1 MKRRMLLALAGGLS
15 LQAGLA
21 RAQAPAAQ
29 RVRLR
34 GRVDSISAD
43 RLEMTLRDGGKASA
57 TLSPTLRV
65 TEMTPVKLSD
75 IREDSYVGV
84 AAMSQPDGVLRAMQ
98 VVVFPAASRGVGEGH
113 YPWVMG
119 EGSTM
124 TNGTVG
130 SMTAGTVGRVGKG
143 EDLVLTVRYKDGE
156 QRILVPE
163 DAFILTFTPAS
174 RDMLA
179 PGSEIILNGSR
190 AADGGITAASI
201 NVGKDGVL
209 PPN

>member
-15 LQAGLA
+15 LQPGLA

-34 GRVDSISAD
+34 GRIDSISAE
-43 RLEMTLRDGGKASA
+43 RMEVTLPDGGKASA
-57 TLSPTLRV
+57 SLPPNLRV
-65 TEMTPVKLSD
+65 TELMPVKLSD
-75 IREDSYVGV
+75 IREDNYVGV
-84 AAMSQPDGVLRAMQ
+84 AAMRQPDGSLRAMQ
-98 VVVFPAASRGVGEGH
+98 VMVFPTASRGVGEGH

-130 SMTAGTVGRVGKG
+130 SMTTGTVGRVGKG

-163 DAFILTFTPAS
+163 DAAILTFTPAS
-174 RDMLA
+174 RDKLV
-179 PGSEIILNGSR
+179 PGTEIILNGTR
-190 AADGGITAASI
+190 AADGSIAAASI

>member
-15 LQAGLA
+15 LPAGLA

-34 GRVDSISAD
+34 GRIDSISAE
-43 RLEMTLRDGGKASA
+43 RMEMTLSDGGKASA
-57 TLSPTLRV
+57 TLPANLRV
-65 TEMTPVKLSD
+65 TELMPVKLSD
-75 IREDSYVGV
+75 IREDSYIGV
-84 AAMSQPDGVLRAMQ
+84 AAMRQPDGLLRAMQ
-98 VVVFPAASRGVGEGH
+98 VMVFPAASRGVGEGH

-130 SMTAGTVGRVGKG
+130 SMTTGTVNRVGKG

-163 DAFILTFTPAS
+163 DAAILTFTPAS
-174 RDMLA
+174 RDRLV
-179 PGSEIILNGSR
+179 PGTEIILNGTR
-190 AADGGITAASI
+190 AADGSIAAASV

>member
-29 RVRLR
+29 RARLR

-130 SMTAGTVGRVGKG
+130 SMTAGTVGRVGRG

>member
-34 GRVDSISAD
+34 GRIDSISAD
-43 RLEMTLRDGGKASA
+43 RMEMTLRDGGKASA
-57 TLSPTLRV
+57 TLPANLRV
-65 TEMTPVKLSD
+65 TEMLPVKLSD
-75 IREDSYVGV
+75 IREDSYIGV

-130 SMTAGTVGRVGKG
+130 SMTNGTVGRVGSG
-143 EDLVLTVRYKDGE
+143 EDVVLTVRYKDGE

-163 DAFILTFTPAS
+163 DASILTFTPAS

-179 PGSEIILNGSR
+179 PGSEIILNGTR
-190 AADGGITAASI
+190 AADGSIAAASI
-201 NVGKDGVL
+201 NVGKEGVL

>member
-34 GRVDSISAD
+34 GRIDSISAE
-43 RLEMTLRDGGKASA
+43 RMEVTLPDGGKASA
-57 TLSPTLRV
+57 SLPANLRV
-65 TEMTPVKLSD
+65 TELMPVKLSD

-84 AAMSQPDGVLRAMQ
+84 AAMRQPDGALRAVQ
-98 VVVFPAASRGVGEGH
+98 VMVFPASSRGVGEGH

-130 SMTAGTVGRVGKG
+130 SMTTGTVGRVGKG

-163 DAFILTFTPAS
+163 DAAILTFTPAS
-174 RDMLA
+174 RDRLV
-179 PGSEIILNGSR
+179 PGTEIILNGTR
-190 AADGGITAASI
+190 AADGSIAAASI

>member
-130 SMTAGTVGRVGKG
+130 SMTAGTVGRVGRG

>member
-1 MKRRMLLALAGGLS
+1 MKRRMLLALIGRLS
-15 LQAGLA
+15 LPAGLA

-34 GRVDSISAD
+34 GRIDSIAAD
-43 RLEMTLRDGGKASA
+43 KLDMTLRDGSKASA

-65 TEMTPVKLSD
+65 TEMTPMKLSD

-130 SMTAGTVGRVGKG
+130 SMTAGTVRRVGKG
-143 EDLVLTVRYKDGE
+143 EDLVLTVRYKGGE

-163 DAFILTFTPAS
+163 DAAILTFVPAS
-174 RDMLA
+174 RDMLV
-179 PGSEIILNGSR
+179 PGSEIVLNGSR
-190 AADGGITAASI
+190 AAGGGITAASI